1 MRGGRTV
8 GYRVEGT
15 EERARD
21 LQRTANTFDGTRLL
35 HDDVAHVLAS
45 FAQAGEKLRLLHEKG
60 LTAQNEALLERHFIV
75 PSAASGVDSSLMPH
89 LLSSRLDKEQED
101 EEAMLQRD
109 AESCGSM
116 HGHWSEE
123 RHNEAVKQ
131 AIALFE
137 QARSLPE
144 VLRPSHQR
152 AAALSL
158 RPASEAVLSE
168 AVRRVLARTD
178 LTHLLRVLALAAAI
192 DLPYSLRVAAL
203 TLPCYACVH

>member
-1 MRGGRTV
+1 MLARAL
-8 GYRVEGT
+8 EGT

-45 FAQAGEKLRLLHEKG
+45 FAQAAEKLRLLHEKG

-123 RHNEAVKQ
+123 RHNEAR
-131 AIALFE
+131 ARPLFGVPAE
-137 QARSLPE
+137 VVDAAVASACVLPL
-144 VLRPSHQR
+144 V
-152 AAALSL
+152 
-158 RPASEAVLSE
+158 
-168 AVRRVLARTD
+168 D
-178 LTHLLRVLALAAAI
+178 LALG
-192 DLPYSLRVAAL
+192 RR
-203 TLPCYACVH
+203 C

>member
-1 MRGGRTV
+1 MLARAL
-8 GYRVEGT
+8 EGT

-45 FAQAGEKLRLLHEKG
+45 FAQAAEKLRLLHEKG

-89 LLSSRLDKEQED
+89 LLSSRSDKEQED

-109 AESCGSM
+109 AESCSSM

-158 RPASEAVLSE
+158 RPASEAVLAQRAGETS
-168 AVRRVLARTD
+168 T
-178 LTHLLRVLALAAAI
+178 
-192 DLPYSLRVAAL
+192 SLMAAL
-203 TLPCYACVH
+203 RSGQGLEARAASRIA